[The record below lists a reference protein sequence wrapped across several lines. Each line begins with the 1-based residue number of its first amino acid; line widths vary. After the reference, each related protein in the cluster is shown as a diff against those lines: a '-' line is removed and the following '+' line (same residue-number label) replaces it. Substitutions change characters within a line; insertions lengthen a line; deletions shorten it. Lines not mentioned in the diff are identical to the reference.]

1 MDNSFFERVAP
12 PMVLPRTDSLRW
24 CAAAFLAALV
34 LFSRAPGP
42 ALLAEE
48 PKEVQPFALLKGSC
62 FDQRGFSLPGV
73 AILVTLPPEESGK
86 KKEKRWRMQS
96 DRRGEFAVRLPAGEQ
111 TVTLTARKKGYRA
124 AEKSVQIYG
133 DELQHVVIQ
142 MKPVS
147 KSK

>member
-1 MDNSFFERVAP
+1 MNNSCSERVAP

-34 LFSRAPGP
+34 LFSRAPGL

-48 PKEVQPFALLKGSC
+48 SKEVQRFALLKGSC

-96 DRRGEFAVRLPAGEQ
+96 DRRGEFACASSRRRTDRGGDRQKEGLPGGREI
-111 TVTLTARKKGYRA
+111 R
-124 AEKSVQIYG
+124 SV
-133 DELQHVVIQ
+133 LWR
-142 MKPVS
+142 
-147 KSK
+147 